1 FGLTIPISYASSI
14 IVRSIPLIATE
25 SLFIANTQD
34 DSQGAGQTR
43 PVNSGELLVSDNL
56 SKASSKSFLYTKSFH
71 SRILLPIGQPIVSLP
86 NDEPVLQKGVPQSIQ
101 RAPCVEASSV
111 VNLCWNGSYPL
122 ILSFKDNS
130 SNCFLGYFIKPLNS
144 PILCPPS

>member
-1 FGLTIPISYASSI
+1 YPNKFNSSAAVKPAGPLPIIATFSSKRVFGTFGLTIPISYASSI

-43 PVNSGELLVSDNL
+43 PVNSGKLLVSDNL

-71 SRILLPIGQPIVSLP
+71 SGI
-86 NDEPVLQKGVPQSIQ
+86 
-101 RAPCVEASSV
+101 
-111 VNLCWNGSYPL
+111 
-122 ILSFKDNS
+122 
-130 SNCFLGYFIKPLNS
+130 
-144 PILCPPS
+144 